1 MRRKLLLAGVLA
13 VSGGWTTGPL
23 ASAAMP
29 MFHNS
34 GAASTPSP
42 TIAPAA
48 KSGWGMPSFKVGSLW
63 GNKNPEPQYLYQAQ
77 ASQPSATQRVANA
90 VTDNAVVN
98 TARGWVAPKET
109 VAPWQSAAPKT
120 DSLSISESIKNPTP
134 SLYVSMAQV
143 RESQNDPEGAR
154 RLYQQALA
162 AGPEDV
168 KTLRE
173 VGHFEDR
180 QNRLADAERF
190 YSQAATIAPQDSATL
205 NDLALCLA
213 RQGKLHPSVE
223 VLHRA
228 VRIEPGKALYRN
240 NIATVLMEM
249 GEQHEA
255 MTHLMAAHK
264 PAAAFYNM
272 GHLLEKGNQTEA
284 AAAHYAEAARLD
296 PSMTAAAS
304 AVARLSPT
312 VVQQQAA
319 PQTAM
324 RPQPQSSWTPTA
336 APTPAPQQPTHEPNF
351 GPQLLPPVE

>member
-1 MRRKLLLAGVLA
+1 
-13 VSGGWTTGPL
+13 
-23 ASAAMP
+23 
-29 MFHNS
+29 MFHSS

-42 TIAPAA
+42 SIAPAA

-63 GNKNPEPQYLYQAQ
+63 GKANSEPPYLYQAQ
-77 ASQPSATQRVANA
+77 SPQPTTTQRVANA
-90 VTDNAVVN
+90 MTDNPVVN
-98 TARGWVAPKET
+98 TARGWVAPNNSVPT
-109 VAPWQSAAPKT
+109 RPTAPKVE
-120 DSLSISESIKNPTP
+120 SMSISESIKNPTP

-143 RESQNDPEGAR
+143 RESQNDAVGAR

-180 QNRLADAERF
+180 QNRLSDAERY
-190 YSQAATIAPQDSATL
+190 YSQAATIAPQDPATL

-272 GHLLEKGNQTEA
+272 GHLLEKGEQTEA

-296 PSMTAAAS
+296 PSMSAAAN
-304 AVARLSPT
+304 AVARLTPA
-312 VVQQQAA
+312 VMEQKVA

-324 RPQPQSSWTPTA
+324 RPQTQASWSSTSV
-336 APTPAPQQPTHEPNF
+336 PTPAPQPQSQPTHEPNF
-351 GPQLLPPVE
+351 GPQLLPPLE